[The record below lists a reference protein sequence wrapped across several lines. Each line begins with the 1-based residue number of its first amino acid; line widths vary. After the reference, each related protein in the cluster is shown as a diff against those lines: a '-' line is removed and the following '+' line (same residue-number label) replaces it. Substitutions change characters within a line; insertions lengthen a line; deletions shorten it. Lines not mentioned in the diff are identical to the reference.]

1 MKTLKTCGN
10 CKTEKTLASF
20 HKNCASKDGLTSQC
34 KVCRSAKKKI
44 YCAANQERI
53 AAKNK
58 IWWYKNHEDN
68 LTRKKKYYDENKEAI
83 LERQK
88 PYIKAWRKE
97 NRPHL
102 NEYDKSYRKE
112 NKDSYD
118 SYIKPYLRQ
127 WQKDNK
133 DIVNAKGA
141 EHRANKINASPSW
154 RNKEAIKEFYKKAQR
169 LTKETGVLH
178 HVDHIVP
185 LKGINVCG
193 LHCETNLEVLTSAEN
208 LSKGNK
214 FKEP

>member
-1 MKTLKTCGN
+1 MTKLKICGN
-10 CKTEKTLASF
+10 CKIEKKASEF
-20 HKNCASKDGLTSQC
+20 HKNCESKDKLTSQC

-44 YCAANQERI
+44 YCANNQERI
-53 AAKNK
+53 AAVNK
-58 IWWYKNHEDN
+58 IWYFENREAQLIKKRKYFADN
-68 LTRKKKYYDENKEAI
+68 RSDI
-83 LERQK
+83 LARQK
-88 PYIKAWRKE
+88 PYMTAWRRE
-97 NRPHL
+97 NRLYL
-102 NEYDKSYRKE
+102 NEYDKNYRKE

-154 RNKEAIKEFYKKAQR
+154 RNKETIKGFYKKAQG

-193 LHCETNLEVLTSAEN
+193 LHCEANLEVLTSTEN

-214 FKEP
+214 FN